1 MPTERFLQ
9 RENAADNPVCQQ
21 ALPTKSKHDLDEE
34 HKKNHELALDQ
45 KAMREYEQEMR
56 LYNQNQ
62 EIELAETFDT
72 KKAVAN
78 QIKEQLKHWGLKY
91 IQVQSSPRIAA

>member
-1 MPTERFLQ
+1 MPTYVQ
-9 RENAADNPVCQQ
+9 RELAGVSPIIEP
-21 ALPTKSKHDLDEE
+21 ALPTESKHDSDEAY
-34 HKKNHELALDQ
+34 KKNHELALDQ

-78 QIKEQLKHWGLKY
+78 QIKEQLKH
-91 IQVQSSPRIAA
+91 